1 MAGGAIVQVESH
13 AGWRPLVVVV
23 DRRWGGVSGVPVRPG
38 KRRGGD
44 VVAAEIILNRRT
56 EVGDGRRSGTTRWV
70 RAERGGEIEGVPI
83 DQQTAP
89 SRTGEGEGG

>member
-1 MAGGAIVQVESH
+1 
-13 AGWRPLVVVV
+13 
-23 DRRWGGVSGVPVRPG
+23 VSGVPVRPG
-38 KRRGGD
+38 KRRGGGD